1 MTRQS
6 GTYRV
11 IEIIQMMTDYLQ
23 KYQIE
28 NARLNAELLT
38 SHVLNMNRVQLYLN
52 FEKPL
57 RTSEID
63 QLRALLKRRAEHEPL
78 QYLLGE
84 VEFYSLKFKVTPQ
97 TLIPR
102 PETEILVEKVI
113 EFCQSCFSEKENI
126 DILDVGTGSGNIAVA
141 LAKNLRNCT
150 VTGIDVSAEAL
161 KVAEKNAEI
170 NDVAEKI
177 HFLQCDFLKNIPNT
191 FPQFDVVVS
200 NPPYISEL
208 EFELLSEEVL
218 RFEPKIALSGGND
231 GLKFYR
237 RISEV
242 VDTLLKKEGL
252 IALEIGANQAESV
265 KEILS
270 ATGFLHQLEV
280 MPDLNK
286 LPRVIIGKRKS

>member
-1 MTRQS
+1 M
-6 GTYRV
+6 
-11 IEIIQMMTDYLQ
+11 
-23 KYQIE
+23 
-28 NARLNAELLT
+28 
-38 SHVLNMNRVQLYLN
+38 
-52 FEKPL
+52 
-57 RTSEID
+57 
-63 QLRALLKRRAEHEPL
+63 
-78 QYLLGE
+78 
-84 VEFYSLKFKVTPQ
+84 
-97 TLIPR
+97 
-102 PETEILVEKVI
+102 
-113 EFCQSCFSEKENI
+113 
-126 DILDVGTGSGNIAVA
+126 
-141 LAKNLRNCT
+141 
-150 VTGIDVSAEAL
+150 TGIDVSAEAL

-200 NPPYISEL
+200 NPPYIGEH